1 MDLITDQLIMNYLN
15 LTEKDI
21 EDIRMVREK
30 DHKIFYVSLSR
41 SERHYCPVCGSV
53 SYKSLGFYQ
62 RKITMS
68 HKLCE
73 KDELILKVRRYLCRD
88 CHTSFSE
95 DKHLAQRNQ
104 TISYQVILKLMEL
117 LKDPHMTFKNAAA
130 LCSISPSSAVR
141 IFDRHC
147 HLKRPV
153 FPEALCMDEV
163 YALNSDFDSKYICV
177 FYDFFRHTVIDV
189 LPSRKK
195 DYLYHYFQQF
205 ENTGELLSVKY
216 VCIDMH
222 NTYRYIARKYFKK
235 AVICADSFHVI
246 KQLNDSLSKVRIRI
260 MKRYDTASIEYYLLK
275 HFRFLLFERN
285 IDLDNK
291 ARWNKKLERYINLRQ
306 LKEELLSI
314 DPQLKRAYELKEDY
328 TSFNASSSYEEAEE
342 KLGKLIDE
350 FTLANIPEYEEF
362 TSSLRRWKKEIVN
375 SFRLYKGRRISNG
388 VAESINSLISL
399 LLFNSKGIRNSER
412 RKKRIM
418 YAVNKEGFLL
428 K

>member
-1 MDLITDQLIMNYLN
+1 
-15 LTEKDI
+15 
-21 EDIRMVREK
+21 
-30 DHKIFYVSLSR
+30 
-41 SERHYCPVCGSV
+41 
-53 SYKSLGFYQ
+53 
-62 RKITMS
+62 
-68 HKLCE
+68 
-73 KDELILKVRRYLCRD
+73 
-88 CHTSFSE
+88 
-95 DKHLAQRNQ
+95 
-104 TISYQVILKLMEL
+104 
-117 LKDPHMTFKNAAA
+117 
-130 LCSISPSSAVR
+130 
-141 IFDRHC
+141 
-147 HLKRPV
+147 
-153 FPEALCMDEV
+153 
-163 YALNSDFDSKYICV
+163 
-177 FYDFFRHTVIDV
+177 
-189 LPSRKK
+189 
-195 DYLYHYFQQF
+195 
-205 ENTGELLSVKY
+205 
-216 VCIDMH
+216 
-222 NTYRYIARKYFKK
+222 